1 MSNKCFVRVFGKQS
15 EIVKFLAERQQSP
28 FLIYLLSS
36 DPPILHHS
44 WNPHLL
50 LLELWHMS
58 VPTPPP
64 PTPLAF
70 SPLSRNREGVYI
82 VWTKVLHCS
91 NIGFGLFLRFFL
103 SNHSDL
109 NSRYVENF
117 YTKRWRTFSKIVTSD
132 LY

>member
-64 PTPLAF
+64 PPFQETGKVFTLYE
-70 SPLSRNREGVYI
+70 LKYCI
-82 VWTKVLHCS
+82 VR
-91 NIGFGLFLRFFL
+91 I
-103 SNHSDL
+103 SDL
-109 NSRYVENF
+109 GF
-117 YTKRWRTFSKIVTSD
+117 F
-132 LY
+132 